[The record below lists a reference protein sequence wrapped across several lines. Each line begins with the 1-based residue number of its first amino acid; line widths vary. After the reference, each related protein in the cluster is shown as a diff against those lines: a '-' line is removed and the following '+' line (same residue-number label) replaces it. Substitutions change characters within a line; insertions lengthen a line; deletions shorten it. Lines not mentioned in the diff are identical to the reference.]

1 MKKTNLITYS
11 LLMCL
16 VLSVFAI
23 ANYFIQSI
31 YPTTQITTKHPKL
44 SCKQK
49 CKYVCDLAS
58 QMIERPKGPVS
69 AEVEQKLQELKENAT
84 KCSKKCIYNEC

>member
-16 VLSVFAI
+16 VLSIFAL
-23 ANYFIQSI
+23 ANYFIKSV
-31 YPTTQITTKHPKL
+31 YPIEKPKL

-49 CKYVCDLAS
+49 CNYVCNLAS
-58 QMIERPKGPVS
+58 KMIERPKGYVS
-69 AEVEQKLQELKENAT
+69 PEVEQKLQELKENAK
-84 KCSKKCIYNEC
+84 KCSQKCIYDKC